1 MNSKQT
7 YVVTP
12 TAYIYGGETI
22 ARLSDGRAV
31 FIPFSIPGEKIEIQ
45 LVEDKERYAR
55 AEIIEIIEPSADR
68 IEARCPHFMECGSCH
83 YQHLPY
89 QHQLDLKAEVLRD
102 QLQRLGRVE
111 DPRVGETVPSPTPW
125 HYRNQI
131 QFQISTQ
138 GKLGFHRHRSHQVVP
153 ILECS
158 LPDQVI
164 DLIWPEVAADP
175 VPGMDRITIRSGE
188 EGEDALLIL
197 ESSDPHPVEFSLDL
211 TISAVHQG
219 PGGELILAGDDFT
232 IQEIFEFPFVVSAG
246 SFFQVNNGAAERLVS
261 VLLDSLPLN
270 SEQTVLDLYCGVGLF
285 SVFLAQEVERV
296 IGVEASRDAAQ
307 DFLYNLREFENVELY
322 DLPVEQV
329 LPYLKLKPDIIVL
342 DPPRA
347 GISPEVLDD
356 VVRLQPEWIA
366 YISCDP
372 ATLGRDIERFTRQ
385 GYNLENSTPVDMFP
399 QTYHIES
406 LNILKNNPRQE

>member
-1 MNSKQT
+1 MNSEQT
-7 YVVTP
+7 FVVTP
-12 TAYIYGGETI
+12 TAYVFGGETI
-22 ARLSDGRAV
+22 ARLPDGRAV
-31 FIPFSIPGEKIEIQ
+31 FIPFSVPGEKIEIQ

-55 AEIIEIIEPSADR
+55 AEIIEIVESSPDR
-68 IEARCPHFMECGSCH
+68 IKARCPHFQECGGCQ

-102 QLQRLGRVE
+102 QLERLGKLE
-111 DPRVGETVPSPTPW
+111 DPPVEQTIPSPTPW
-125 HYRNQI
+125 RYRNHL
-131 QFQISTQ
+131 QFQISPQ
-138 GKLGFHRHRSHQVVP
+138 GKLGFFRHRSHQVVP
-153 ILECS
+153 IQECY
-158 LPDQVI
+158 LPDPVI

-188 EGEDALLIL
+188 AGEDALLIL
-197 ESSDPHPVEFSLDL
+197 ESSDPQPVEFSLDL

-219 PGGELILAGDDFT
+219 PGGDLILAGDDFT

-270 SEQTVLDLYCGVGLF
+270 SDQMVLDLYCGVGLF
-285 SVFLAQEVERV
+285 SLFLAQEVDRV
-296 IGVEASRDAAQ
+296 IGVEASHDAAQ
-307 DFLYNLREFENVELY
+307 DFLYNLRDFENVELY
-322 DLPVEQV
+322 DLPVEEV
-329 LPYLKLKPDIIVL
+329 LPYLKLQPDIIIL

-347 GISPEVLDD
+347 GIPPEVLDD
-356 VVRLQPEWIA
+356 VVRLQSDWIA

-372 ATLGRDIERFTRQ
+372 ATLGRDIRRFSSQ
-385 GYNLENSTPVDMFP
+385 GYSLENSTPVDMFP

-406 LNILKNNPRQE
+406 LNILKKTPRQE